1 MKYKLVL
8 FDIDGTL
15 IFSGYAGS
23 NALKRT
29 FEKFYGLKEP
39 LKGIRPD
46 GMTDPEIIREIFRK
60 NLKREVNKEEMEKVL
75 KEYIENLKETVW
87 NKDYKVF
94 EGVKELLIHL
104 KENKNFLIGLA
115 TGNIYEGAKIKL
127 LPSNLWDFFEIGG
140 FASDSERREE
150 ILIIA
155 KKRADEYV
163 KNKGEIKKVIVIG
176 DTPLDIIAA
185 KKAGFIPIA
194 VATGNFKKEELE
206 IYKPF
211 YVFENFK
218 DYKKIFSFL
227 IEI

>member
-1 MKYKLVL
+1 MKYKLIL

-29 FEKFYGLKEP
+29 FEKFYGIKEP

-60 NLKREVNKEEMEKVL
+60 NLKREVTEEEMEKVL

-94 EGVKELLIHL
+94 EGVRELLTSL
-104 KENKNFLIGLA
+104 KKNKEFLIGLA

-127 LPSNLWDFFEIGG
+127 LPSNLWDFFEIGA
-140 FASDSERREE
+140 FASDSPNREE
-150 ILIIA
+150 ILVIA

-163 KNKGEIKKVIVIG
+163 KNKGEIDKVIVIG

-185 KKAGFIPIA
+185 KKAGFIGIA

-211 YVFENFK
+211 HVFENFK

-227 IEI
+227 FEI